1 MRAALALASVI
12 VAAACARQPVTA
24 APWSD
29 ISCASAVGSPANAS
43 DVPGF
48 STAGCKTDFAR
59 HCVPPPEGTSG
70 GPPRDGIPPLDDPT
84 FEETALADAWLKPQ
98 EPVIVV
104 AESGTARAY
113 PLQVLIWHEIVNDT
127 FGQRPIV
134 VTFCPL
140 CNTSLV
146 FDRRAAGRDL
156 KFGTTGDLR

>member
-1 MRAALALASVI
+1 
-12 VAAACARQPVTA
+12 
-24 APWSD
+24 
-29 ISCASAVGSPANAS
+29 
-43 DVPGF
+43 
-48 STAGCKTDFAR
+48 
-59 HCVPPPEGTSG
+59 
-70 GPPRDGIPPLDDPT
+70 DDPT

-146 FDRRAAGRDL
+146 FDRRAAGRARTFGSTRDFRRRPEWRSPPSRALLSVIRSGAFRGRRPSTTRSAAGRSFSCTARGSRRRSTDL
-156 KFGTTGDLR
+156 